1 MNINIY
7 GAEFILRENIDS
19 RKEVYPYILSIF
31 VEGSSIT
38 IYLEKKD
45 YEKLKKEVA

>member
-1 MNINIY
+1 MQIEIY
-7 GAEFILRENIDS
+7 GADFILRENEDS

-38 IYLEKKD
+38 IYLEEKD
-45 YEKLKKEVA
+45 YKKLKKEV